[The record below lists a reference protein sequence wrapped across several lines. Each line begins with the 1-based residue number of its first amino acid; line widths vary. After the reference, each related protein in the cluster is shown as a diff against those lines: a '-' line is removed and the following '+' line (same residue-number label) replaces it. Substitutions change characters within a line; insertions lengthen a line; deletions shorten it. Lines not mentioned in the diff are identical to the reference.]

1 MGDYYLEK
9 INYKLLNIL
18 LIIIAIF
25 FITKLDFYKAFLH
38 TILDITFPIF
48 LAFFISYSLYPCV
61 SFLTKKISYLSSC
74 LIVIFLC
81 ISLSILLISFSIP
94 IFTKEL
100 PLISN
105 DIMYFLSKT
114 PLETKEITS
123 YLNDF
128 LSVESGIH
136 LINEGASFLTSFLI
150 VIVLSIYFLFN
161 MQKIKNYLNK
171 YELFTKIDRDLFNY
185 YKGFYLIILIEI
197 VEYLVIYFLIGHPY
211 FLLLALL
218 SGVTSVIPL
227 IGALITNALAL
238 ISAWSISMPLFI
250 ATSIVMILVP
260 IFNSYVIEPKIY
272 KKTLKVSLVSIILSC
287 FIFASLFGFIGILL
301 AVPLFLI
308 IKNLLLF
315 FFPRQEKV

>member
-150 VIVLSIYFLFN
+150 VIVISIYFLFN
-161 MQKIKNYLNK
+161 MQKIKTYLNK

-197 VEYLVIYFLIGHPY
+197 VEYLVIYFNR
-211 FLLLALL
+211 ALL
-218 SGVTSVIPL
+218 FSSFSTSFGSNFGNSFNRRFNNQCTSAYFCLVHKY
-227 IGALITNALAL
+227 ASFYSNQYCHDSSTN
-238 ISAWSISMPLFI
+238 F
-250 ATSIVMILVP
+250 
-260 IFNSYVIEPKIY
+260 
-272 KKTLKVSLVSIILSC
+272 
-287 FIFASLFGFIGILL
+287 
-301 AVPLFLI
+301 
-308 IKNLLLF
+308 
-315 FFPRQEKV
+315 